1 MKARVTEGPARSAIA
16 AAVLTKSPAP
26 MIAPMPRAMSATG
39 PSVRLRVPS
48 PVARDSA
55 SSPSIDLVLKRL
67 ELIHPP
73 RDQAAPI
80 RHAKGALYLLRDRGD
95 ETARLRLW
103 IRGQE
108 VGDDSQARR
117 PGGDDA
123 CRTIIGD
130 AADGDDRLAPP
141 GRITDETQPTR
152 SVAGVLGRGSEDRSD
167 GDV

>member
-16 AAVLTKSPAP
+16 AAVLTNSPAP
-26 MIAPMPRAMSATG
+26 MIAPMPRATSARG

-73 RDQAAPI
+73 RDPS
-80 RHAKGALYLLRDRGD
+80 RPFRPGKGALYLLRDRGD
-95 ETARLRLW
+95 ETARLRLR
-103 IRGQE
+103 IAGEQ
-108 VGDDSQARR
+108 VGDDRQPRG

-123 CRTIIGD
+123 GGPVVGD
-130 AADGDDRLAPP
+130 AAD
-141 GRITDETQPTR
+141 
-152 SVAGVLGRGSEDRSD
+152 
-167 GDV
+167 